1 MAKKLTPLERQI
13 YERIN
18 VEIYEKANET
28 FKKNL
33 RKLRS
38 VKGTPSIKNPNIAVI
53 IKREQYKKLYRLS
66 QTKFLH
72 QSPNVVAQLR
82 KDYERNYGT
91 KLKFVARGKTNRP
104 IPTEDKKIRK
114 RLLSQKYYYTNKQRK
129 IANQFNTAG
138 FVSYEK
144 WKPVESLEWQL
155 HQLKRKADKLGGT
168 RKLTNDQIK
177 EQIKEI
183 KKGVSANYY
192 VNKQNFTSEEARM
205 DAVIADFAQHLNDAL
220 KGRWSPELRILID
233 EQGSGWYNNSIMD
246 VLKTI
251 HRTEQVEIMSRFY
264 GFEEKWLIE
273 RLSEVNLGYR
283 WKKQQ

>member
-1 MAKKLTPLERQI
+1 MAKKLTPLEEQI
-13 YERIN
+13 YASIN
-18 VEIYEKANET
+18 EKIYEKAIET
-28 FKKNL
+28 AKEQL

-38 VKGTPSIKNPNIAVI
+38 VKDTPNIKNPDIAVI
-53 IKREQYKKLYRLS
+53 IKREQYQKLYRLS
-66 QTKFLH
+66 QTKFLDQH
-72 QSPNVVAQLR
+72 PNIIAQFQ
-82 KDYERNYGT
+82 KDYERRYNK
-91 KLKFVARGKTNRP
+91 KLKFVKRGKSIRP
-104 IPTEDKKIRK
+104 IPTIEKKIRK

-155 HQLKRKADKLGGT
+155 HQLKRKASKLGGT
-168 RKLTNDQIK
+168 RKLTNAQIK
-177 EQIKEI
+177 EQVEEI

-246 VLKTI
+246 ILKTI
-251 HRTEQVEIMSRFY
+251 HREDQVEIMSRFY

-273 RLSEVNLGYR
+273 RLSEVNLGYT

>member
-1 MAKKLTPLERQI
+1 M
-13 YERIN
+13 
-18 VEIYEKANET
+18 
-28 FKKNL
+28 
-33 RKLRS
+33 
-38 VKGTPSIKNPNIAVI
+38 
-53 IKREQYKKLYRLS
+53 
-66 QTKFLH
+66 
-72 QSPNVVAQLR
+72 
-82 KDYERNYGT
+82 
-91 KLKFVARGKTNRP
+91 ARGKSIRP

-155 HQLKRKADKLGGT
+155 DQLQRKASKLGGT
-168 RKLTNDQIK
+168 RALTNDQIK
-177 EQIKEI
+177 EQIEEI
-183 KKGVSANYY
+183 KKGVSANYF

-220 KGRWSPELRILID
+220 KGKWSSELRILID

-251 HRTEQVEIMSRFY
+251 HRTDQVEIMSRFY

-273 RLSEVNLGYR
+273 RLSEVNLDYT